1 MCKVLGSTPV
11 PKINIMKNNK
21 RKKSKLEGVTLLDF
35 KLTMKLV
42 TELTTKG
49 RIDVRCRLVEKSRTY
64 TVDQF
69 VYGPLILFCK
79 KSASNLMEK
88 L

>member
-1 MCKVLGSTPV
+1 
-11 PKINIMKNNK
+11 MKNDEQ
-21 RKKSKLEGVTLLDF
+21 KKSKVEGVTLLDF

-49 RIDVRCRLVEKSRTY
+49 RIDARCRLVEKSRTY

-69 VYGPLILFCK
+69 VYGPLDFILQEICK
-79 KSASNLMEK
+79 QLNGEIMVFSTN
-88 L
+88 